1 MNSRKWL
8 SGISVSAQVAF
19 AVGCGAG
26 NMTTPVM
33 QTQSGTVFVSGSDAP
48 LPGIV
53 SFKAIISGT
62 SVAER
67 SKTPVTATTGPQT
80 VDFAR
85 LNGLH
90 ALMDLNTIPARTY
103 HTVIVALASPE
114 IAYRNV
120 TNPQTTPPTRPTI
133 SSLTSTTTPPATL
146 STSTVKLSLSS
157 PLVVNA
163 GDVIAL
169 GFEFDIR
176 KSLAVDMN
184 GQITGVIN
192 PTLDLKAIAPSDA
205 DAFIDEFVA
214 GLTTINV
221 SLTHARNYASKI
233 KLEQVRPDSAFWS
246 SEMSS
251 GVTWKPRVSMCAS
264 VRGKDAGKMTVFP
277 KARALAACGS
287 QASTS
292 IQS

>member
-8 SGISVSAQVAF
+8 SGIFVSAQVGF

-133 SSLTSTTTPPATL
+133 SSL
-146 STSTVKLSLSS
+146 TSTVKLSLSS

>member
-133 SSLTSTTTPPATL
+133 SSL
-146 STSTVKLSLSS
+146 TSTVKLSLSS